1 MKYPENPLDKLY
13 IDATATL
20 GDLMKNKIISDGHKY
35 PTVIC
40 AGQLRL
46 QTVNGINSLSI
57 VISGVRNNFPQILRN
72 FIETHIRELYKS
84 TNNPIVREG
93 IETTEV
99 RIWSSWLK
107 NESSSDDLVTNH
119 ELRPEKKILEVF
131 NKNNPQ
137 SNLTDQEKD
146 ILSFFL
152 RDMPKNISS
161 SHSYEQSNYKYYFF
175 SNING
180 IVEHVSEMKSH
191 KVGTFMI
198 HLENLLIKLIKPKM
212 MLFGPLFD
220 NPK

>member
-1 MKYPENPLDKLY
+1 LKYPENPLDKLY

>member
-1 MKYPENPLDKLY
+1 
-13 IDATATL
+13 
-20 GDLMKNKIISDGHKY
+20 MKNKIISDGHKY